1 MPIGSRIRDRRMELG
16 ISVDDLAEMLGVHR
30 ATIYRYESEEIG
42 NFPISLIPA
51 LARALKVSAVQIW
64 DWIGVEDID
73 PVNEEDDEVEN
84 EIITLFS
91 ELSPEKQNMA
101 LEYIRFLASQP

>member
-1 MPIGSRIRDRRMELG
+1 MPIGSQIRNRRIELG
-16 ISVDDLAEMLGVHR
+16 ISVDELAEILGVHR

-42 NFPISLIPA
+42 NFPISLVPA
-51 LARALKVSAVQIW
+51 LAKALKVSAAEIW
-64 DWIGVEDID
+64 SWIGIDDND
-73 PVNEEDDEVEN
+73 PVTDDDDEVEN
-84 EIITLFS
+84 EILILFS